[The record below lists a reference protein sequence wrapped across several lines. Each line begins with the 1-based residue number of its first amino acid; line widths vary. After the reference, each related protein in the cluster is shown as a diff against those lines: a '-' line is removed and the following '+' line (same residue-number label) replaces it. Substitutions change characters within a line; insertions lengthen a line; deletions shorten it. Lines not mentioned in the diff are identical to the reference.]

1 MTGNIY
7 EDINK
12 RTSGDIYI
20 GIVGPCRTGK
30 STFITKFMNSL
41 VLPHI
46 QNGFEKKRITD
57 ELPQSSSGKTIMTT
71 QPKFVPNEAVNIAIK
86 DNVSF
91 NVRLIDCVGYM
102 VEGAMGNIE
111 DDKMRMVSTP
121 WNNEPI
127 PFDMAAD
134 IGTKKVIEDHST
146 VGIVVTTDGSICDI
160 DRNAYKVAED
170 RAITELI
177 ELGKPFTIIL
187 NSKNPESEKAKEIK
201 KEIELKYNI
210 PVNLIN
216 ILNMSEQDIK
226 EIFENLLFTFPI
238 KSVSLSLPTWIN
250 ALPKDHHIMSDIIE
264 KLQSTLDN
272 VSLVKDH
279 TYFIDALMDNEDIKN
294 ANVEKINL
302 GTGNIDYRVEVDKGL
317 FYKCIEEECGYKI
330 ESDYHLMSIIKT
342 LVSSH
347 TKYKQI
353 ESALES
359 SYNTGYGVISPTLN
373 DINLESPK
381 MIKQGSKYAVK
392 LFAQSPTIHLI
403 KTDVETEV
411 CPIVG
416 SEKQSSDV
424 LDFLNAQF
432 EENKDNIWQANI
444 FGKTLSEVV
453 GESLNSKRIEQNNI
467 DKIAKT
473 MQKLQSQN
481 KSHLICFTV

>member
-1 MTGNIY
+1 
-7 EDINK
+7 
-12 RTSGDIYI
+12 
-20 GIVGPCRTGK
+20 
-30 STFITKFMNSL
+30 
-41 VLPHI
+41 
-46 QNGFEKKRITD
+46 
-57 ELPQSSSGKTIMTT
+57 
-71 QPKFVPNEAVNIAIK
+71 
-86 DNVSF
+86 
-91 NVRLIDCVGYM
+91 
-102 VEGAMGNIE
+102 
-111 DDKMRMVSTP
+111 
-121 WNNEPI
+121 
-127 PFDMAAD
+127 
-134 IGTKKVIEDHST
+134 
-146 VGIVVTTDGSICDI
+146 
-160 DRNAYKVAED
+160 
-170 RAITELI
+170 
-177 ELGKPFTIIL
+177 
-187 NSKNPESEKAKEIK
+187 
-201 KEIELKYNI
+201 
-210 PVNLIN
+210 
-216 ILNMSEQDIK
+216 MSEQDIK
-226 EIFENLLFTFPI
+226 DIFENLLFTFPI

-294 ANVEKINL
+294 AKVEKISL
-302 GTGNIDYRVEVDKGL
+302 GTGNIDYVVEVDKGL

-342 LVSSH
+342 LVDSH